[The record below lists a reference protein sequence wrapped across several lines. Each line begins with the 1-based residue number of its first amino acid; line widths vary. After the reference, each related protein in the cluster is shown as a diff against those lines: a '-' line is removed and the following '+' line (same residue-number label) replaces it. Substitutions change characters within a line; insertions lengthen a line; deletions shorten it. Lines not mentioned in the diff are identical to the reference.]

1 MLQHRQFD
9 NALRLR
15 GWAQR
20 KYSCCHY
27 WPQRCRTQGLIEM
40 ADSQPPANKTS
51 LLVTLVPTP
60 MGYAAEKSTT

>member
-1 MLQHRQFD
+1 MLSLL
-9 NALRLR
+9 AS
-15 GWAQR
+15 GAGP
-20 KYSCCHY
+20 K
-27 WPQRCRTQGLIEM
+27 GLIEM